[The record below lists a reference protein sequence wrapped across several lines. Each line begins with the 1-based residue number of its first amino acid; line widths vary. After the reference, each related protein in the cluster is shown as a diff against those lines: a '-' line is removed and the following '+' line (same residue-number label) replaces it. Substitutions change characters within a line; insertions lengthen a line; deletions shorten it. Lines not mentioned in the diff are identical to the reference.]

1 MAVNFGQL
9 IQQILDD
16 TNRDAS
22 TLLNGGVST
31 STYKTAVGRA
41 IVTAIKYMESALY
54 WAFKTTSTI
63 TILDQEFSTSLP
75 ADFSSLVAVQFSI
88 GNTLYSLRQ
97 GFINDTLPQVLAY
110 YDNSAEQGVPKKYA
124 IFNDTFYI
132 FPLASGD
139 TVFTLYYYQKDVFY
153 PSVDEDTSIWFND
166 ETVDLVR
173 MKAMERF
180 YHDTLQSPELA
191 TTYSLAAID
200 FEKNLMRKN
209 NLRQNNNVLSI

>member
-22 TLLNGGVST
+22 TLLNGGI

-41 IVTAIKYMESALY
+41 IVTAIKYMESSLY
-54 WAFKTTSTI
+54 WAFKTSSVV
-63 TILDQEFSTSLP
+63 TILDTEYSTALP
-75 ADFSSLVAVQFSI
+75 ADFSSLVAIQFSI

-97 GFINDTLPQVLAY
+97 GFVNETFPDVLSY
-110 YDNSAEQGVPKKYA
+110 YDNNAEQGIPKKYA
-124 IFNDTFYI
+124 LYDNRLYVY
-132 FPLASGD
+132 PLASGD
-139 TVFTLYYYQKDVFY
+139 TDFTIYYYQKDIFY
-153 PSVDEDTSIWFND
+153 PAVDEDTSIWFAD

-180 YHDTLQSPELA
+180 YHDTLQSSEIA
-191 TTYSLAAID
+191 NTYSLAVID

>member
-22 TLLNGGVST
+22 TLLNGSGT

-41 IVTAIKYMESALY
+41 IVTAIKYMESNLY
-54 WAFKTTSTI
+54 WAFRKNAVV
-63 TILDQEFSTSLP
+63 TILDQTDSISLP
-75 ADFSSLVAVQFSI
+75 PDFSSLITIQFSI
-88 GNTLYSLRQ
+88 GNTLYSLRE
-97 GFINDTLPQVLAY
+97 GFTNVTFEDLLSY
-110 YDNSAEQGVPKKYA
+110 YNNSAEQGIPRKYA
-124 IFNDTFYI
+124 VFNNTLYVY
-132 FPLASGD
+132 PLASGD
-139 TVFTLYYYQKDVFY
+139 TPFTIYYYEKDEFY
-153 PSVDEDTSIWFND
+153 PAVDEDTSIWFSD

-180 YHDTLQSPELA
+180 YHDTLQSSEIANTYALA
-191 TTYSLAAID
+191 VVD

-209 NLRQNNNVLSI
+209 NLRQNYNTLSI

>member
-22 TLLNGGVST
+22 TLLNGSGT

-41 IVTAIKYMESALY
+41 IVTAIKYMESNLY
-54 WAFKTTSTI
+54 WAFTKNAVVTI
-63 TILDQEFSTSLP
+63 PDQADSVSLP
-75 ADFSSLVAVQFSI
+75 ADFSSLITIQYDV
-88 GNTLYSLRQ
+88 GNTLYSLQQ
-97 GFINDTLPQVLAY
+97 GFSSVTFEDLISY
-110 YDNSAEQGVPKKYA
+110 YNNTAEQGLPRKYA
-124 IFNDTFYI
+124 IFNNTLYVY
-132 FPLASGD
+132 PLASGD
-139 TVFTLYYYQKDVFY
+139 TDFTVYYYEKDEFY
-153 PSVDEDTSIWFND
+153 PAVDEDTSIWFSD

-191 TTYSLAAID
+191 STYNNVASD
-200 FEKNLMRKN
+200 FESNLMRKN
-209 NLRQNNNVLSI
+209 NLRQNYNTLSI

>member
-22 TLLNGGVST
+22 TLLNGSGT

-41 IVTAIKYMESALY
+41 IVTAIKYMESNLY
-54 WAFKTTSTI
+54 WAFRKNAVI
-63 TILDQEFSTSLP
+63 TILDQENSVSLP
-75 ADFSSLVAVQFSI
+75 ADFSSMITVQFNI
-88 GNTLYSLRQ
+88 GTTLYSLRQ
-97 GFINDTLPQVLAY
+97 GFVNQSFEDVLSY
-110 YDNSAEQGVPKKYA
+110 YNNSAEQGIPRKYA
-124 IFNDTFYI
+124 IFNNTLYI
-132 FPLASGD
+132 YPLASGD
-139 TVFTLYYYQKDVFY
+139 TDFTIYYYEKDEFY
-153 PSVDEDTSIWFND
+153 PAVDGDTSIWFSD

-180 YHDTLQSPELA
+180 YHDTLQSSEIA
-191 TTYSLAAID
+191 NTYSLAVID

-209 NLRQNNNVLSI
+209 NLRQNYNTLSI

>member
-22 TLLNGGVST
+22 TLLNGGVSI

-41 IVTAIKYMESALY
+41 IVTAIKYMESSLY
-54 WAFKTTSTI
+54 WAFKTSSVV
-63 TILDQEFSTSLP
+63 TILDREYSVELP
-75 ADFSSLVAVQFSI
+75 ADFSSMVTVQFSI
-88 GNTLYSLRQ
+88 GNVFYSLREGFTNVTFPELLAFYNNNAQQ
-97 GFINDTLPQVLAY
+97 GIPN
-110 YDNSAEQGVPKKYA
+110 KYA
-124 IFNDTFYI
+124 IYDNRLYI

-139 TVFTLYYYQKDVFY
+139 TPFTIYYYQKDVFY
-153 PSVDEDTSIWFND
+153 PAVDEDTSIWFND

-191 TTYSLAAID
+191 NTYSAAASD
-200 FEKNLMRKN
+200 FAGNLMRKN
-209 NLRQNNNVLSI
+209 NLRQNFNTLSI

>member
-22 TLLNGGVST
+22 TLLNGGVSI

-41 IVTAIKYMESALY
+41 IVTAIKYMESSLY
-54 WAFKTTSTI
+54 WAFKTSSVL
-63 TILDQEFSTSLP
+63 TILEKEYSAALP
-75 ADFSSLVAVQFSI
+75 ADFSSMVTVQFLI
-88 GNTLYSLRQ
+88 GNVFYSLREGFTNVTFPELIAFYNNNAQQ
-97 GFINDTLPQVLAY
+97 GTPN
-110 YDNSAEQGVPKKYA
+110 KYA
-124 IFNDTFYI
+124 IYNNRLYI

-139 TVFTLYYYQKDVFY
+139 TDFTIYYYQKDVFY
-153 PSVDEDTSIWFND
+153 PAVDEDTSIWFSD

-191 TTYSLAAID
+191 STYTAAAND
-200 FEKNLMRKN
+200 FASNLMRKN
-209 NLRQNNNVLSI
+209 NLRQNFNTLSI